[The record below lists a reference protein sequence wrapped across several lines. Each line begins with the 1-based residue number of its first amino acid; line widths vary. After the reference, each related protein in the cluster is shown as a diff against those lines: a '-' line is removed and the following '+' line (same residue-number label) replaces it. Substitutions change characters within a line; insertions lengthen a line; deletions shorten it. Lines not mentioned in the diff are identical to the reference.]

1 MEVEPKL
8 SDDEVVAQVTSLML
22 AGNETTTNTLT
33 FACYLLALHPA
44 VQERLAE
51 EITSYYREHS
61 VSGWWM

>member
-22 AGNETTTNTLT
+22 AGNESTTNTLT

-61 VSGWWM
+61 VSGQCM